1 MSIIV
6 DITAREILD
15 SRGNPTVQA
24 EVLLSDGSIGVG
36 TVPSGAST
44 GKHEA
49 VELRDSHLKRY
60 RGMGVTQAVNNIRSS
75 IKQNILGMDASDQGL
90 IDKSMIELD
99 GTDNKKR
106 LGANAIL
113 GVSLAVAR
121 AESVSQKLPLFKYLS
136 QGLGYTLPVPFFNIL
151 NGGAHAAE
159 STDYQEFMVAP
170 VGAASFSEA
179 LRMGNEIYHSLR
191 SLLTESNLSTNVG
204 DEGGFAPRLGSNQA
218 ALEMILKAID
228 LIGLNPEIDCKLAI
242 DVAATELWNP
252 RSSSYLLRRE
262 NVEFSS
268 DEMVDSL
275 VNIASNFPLLS
286 IEDALAEDDWEGW
299 TKLTEK
305 IGSKVQ
311 LVGDDLFV
319 TTKSR
324 LQKGID
330 NRVANSILIKFNQI
344 GTLTETLDV
353 IEIAKNNQYATMVS
367 HRSGETEDTTIADL
381 AVAVDAGQIKSGAP
395 ARGERTAKY
404 NRLLVIEEMLGSSAK
419 YAGNDITMGVK

>member
-6 DITAREILD
+6 DITAREVLD

-60 RGMGVTQAVNNIRSS
+60 RGLGVTQAVNNIQTS
-75 IKQNILGMDASDQGL
+75 IRQNILNMDSNDQSL
-90 IDKSMIELD
+90 IDQTMIELD

-113 GVSLAVAR
+113 GVSLAVAK

-136 QGLGYTLPVPFFNIL
+136 RGQGNILPVPFFNIL

-170 VGAASFSEA
+170 VGAESFSEA
-179 LRMGNEIYHSLR
+179 LRMGNEIYHALHG
-191 SLLTESNLSTNVG
+191 LLTESNLSTNVG
-204 DEGGFAPRLGSNQA
+204 DEGGFAPKLDSNQA
-218 ALEMILKAID
+218 ALDLILKAIE
-228 LIGLNPEIDCKLAI
+228 LIGLNPESDCKLAI
-242 DVAATELWNP
+242 DVAATELWDP
-252 RSSSYLLRRE
+252 RSSSYLLIRE
-262 NVEFSS
+262 NSEFSS
-268 DEMVDSL
+268 DEMVDNL

-324 LQKGID
+324 LQRGID
-330 NRVANSILIKFNQI
+330 NRVANSILIKFNQV
-344 GTLTETLDV
+344 GTLTETLEV
-353 IEIAKNNQYATMVS
+353 IEIAKTNLYSTMVS

-381 AVAVDAGQIKSGAP
+381 AVAVDAGQIKAGAP

-419 YAGNDITMGVK
+419 YAGNNISMGTN

>member
-6 DITAREILD
+6 DLTAREVLD

-24 EVLLSDGSIGVG
+24 EILLSDGSIGLA

-60 RGMGVTQAVNNIRSS
+60 RGMGVTQAVDNIRTS
-75 IKQNILGMDASDQGL
+75 IRSNILNMDSSDQSL
-90 IDKSMIELD
+90 IDKTMIELD

-121 AESVSQKLPLFKYLS
+121 AASVSQNVPLFKYLNRS
-136 QGLGYTLPVPFFNIL
+136 QANTLPVPFFNIL

-170 VGAASFSEA
+170 VGAKSFSEA
-179 LRMGNEIYHSLR
+179 LRMGNEIYHSLH
-191 SLLTESNLSTNVG
+191 SLLTEKHLSTNVG
-204 DEGGFAPRLGSNQA
+204 DEGGFAPELDSNQA
-218 ALEMILKAID
+218 ALDLIVKAIQSV
-228 LIGLNPEIDCKLAI
+228 GLNPEIDCKLAI
-242 DVAATELWNP
+242 DVAATELWDP
-252 RSSSYLLRRE
+252 RASSYLLRRE
-262 NVEFSS
+262 NAEFSS
-268 DEMVDSL
+268 EEMVDNLSSM
-275 VNIASNFPLLS
+275 VSNFPLLS
-286 IEDALAEDDWEGW
+286 VEDALAEDDWVGW
-299 TKLTEK
+299 AKLTEK

-330 NRVANSILIKFNQI
+330 RGVANSILIKFNQV
-344 GTLTETLDV
+344 GTLTETLEV
-353 IEIAKNNQYATMVS
+353 IEVAKNNFYSTMVS

-381 AVAVDAGQIKSGAP
+381 AVAVDARQIKSGAP

-404 NRLLVIEEMLGSSAK
+404 NRLLVIEEMLGPSAK
-419 YAGNDITMGVK
+419 YAGNDITMKGK

>member
-6 DITAREILD
+6 DITAREVLD

-60 RGMGVTQAVNNIRSS
+60 RGLGVTQAVNNIQTS
-75 IKQNILGMDASDQGL
+75 IRQNILNMDSNDQSL
-90 IDKSMIELD
+90 IDQTMIELD

-113 GVSLAVAR
+113 GVSLAVAK

-136 QGLGYTLPVPFFNIL
+136 RGQGNILPVPFFNIL

-170 VGAASFSEA
+170 VGAESFSEA
-179 LRMGNEIYHSLR
+179 LRMGNEIYHALHG
-191 SLLTESNLSTNVG
+191 LLTESNLSTNVG
-204 DEGGFAPRLGSNQA
+204 DEGGFAPKLDSNQA
-218 ALEMILKAID
+218 ALDLILKAIE
-228 LIGLNPEIDCKLAI
+228 LIGLNPESDCKLAI
-242 DVAATELWNP
+242 DVAATELWDP

-262 NVEFSS
+262 NSEFSS
-268 DEMVDSL
+268 DEMVDNL

-324 LQKGID
+324 LQRGID
-330 NRVANSILIKFNQI
+330 NRVANSILIKFNQV
-344 GTLTETLDV
+344 GTLTETLEV
-353 IEIAKNNQYATMVS
+353 IEIAKTNLYSTMVS

-381 AVAVDAGQIKSGAP
+381 AVAVDAGQIKAGAP

-419 YAGNDITMGVK
+419 YAGNNISMGTN